1 MILPHGVLFR
11 GNAEAHIR
19 QNLIKQGYIKGIIGL
34 PANLFYGTGIPAC
47 VIVID
52 KNTAESRAKGDAGL
66 FMVDASRGYM
76 KDGNKNRLRSQ
87 DIHKIVD
94 VFNSQLDL
102 TGYSRMV
109 KLDEI
114 IDNDY
119 NLNIPRYIDASIDE
133 DQHDL
138 TAHLKGGIPVADI
151 DSLESYWQ
159 VLPNLRKTLFSELK
173 HSRNGYRECLVAS
186 TEVKAAVLAHPEF
199 ITFAEQSLTPF
210 NDWWQAIQLSEI
222 NKGDRPKALIHRI
235 SEDLLQRYEIAPLLD
250 KYDIYQILMD
260 YWSESLQDDVYAI
273 SQDGW
278 QVGAQLRKLVVA
290 KGEKLKEEPDLTI
303 NKVKYKA
310 ELIPP
315 ALIIDR
321 YYNDEQTHIDALQ
334 AELDTVSSTIADYVE
349 EHGDEEGLLAD
360 ATNDKGSFNKSSVSA
375 RLKLATDSD
384 EKDALH
390 QLLSY
395 FDTEANAKKSLKEAQ
410 EALDLAVFK
419 HYPTLDE
426 AAIKTLLIEDKWH
439 ATLQGRI
446 EDEIERITAQLAN
459 RIKELDERYAEPL
472 SQIVDEVEM
481 LSQKVQAHLQ
491 AMGVA

>member
-1 MILPHGVLFR
+1 M
-11 GNAEAHIR
+11 
-19 QNLIKQGYIKGIIGL
+19 

-52 KNTAESRAKGDAGL
+52 KNTAQSRAKGRAGL
-66 FMVDASRGYM
+66 FMVVTSRGYM

-94 VFNSQLDL
+94 VFNSQIALE
-102 TGYSRMV
+102 GYSRMV
-109 KLDEI
+109 ELDEI

-159 VLPNLRKTLFSELK
+159 VLPNLRKTLFSDL
-173 HSRNGYRECLVAS
+173 RDGYRECLVAS

-210 NDWWQAIQLSEI
+210 NDWWQTIKLSEI
-222 NKGDRPKALIHRI
+222 TKGDRPKALIHRI
-235 SEDLLQRYEIAPLLD
+235 SEDLLQRYANAPLLD
-250 KYDIYQILMD
+250 KYDTYQILMD
-260 YWSESLQDDVYAI
+260 YWNESLQDDVYAV

-321 YYNDEQTHIDALQ
+321 YYNDEQAHVEALQ
-334 AELDTVSSTIADYVE
+334 AELDTLSSTIADYVE

-360 ATNDKGSFNKSSVSA
+360 ASTDKGSFTKSSVNA

-384 EKDALH
+384 EKDVLH

-395 FDTEANAKKSLKEAQ
+395 FDSEATAKKSLKEVQ

-419 HYPTLDE
+419 HYPTLNE
-426 AAIKTLLIEDKWH
+426 AAIKVLLIEDKW
-439 ATLQGRI
+439 
-446 EDEIERITAQLAN
+446 
-459 RIKELDERYAEPL
+459 
-472 SQIVDEVEM
+472 
-481 LSQKVQAHLQ
+481 
-491 AMGVA
+491 

>member
-1 MILPHGVLFR
+1 
-11 GNAEAHIR
+11 
-19 QNLIKQGYIKGIIGL
+19 
-34 PANLFYGTGIPAC
+34 
-47 VIVID
+47 
-52 KNTAESRAKGDAGL
+52 
-66 FMVDASRGYM
+66 M

-94 VFNSQLDL
+94 VFNSQVTLD
-102 TGYSRMV
+102 GYSRMIQ
-109 KLDEI
+109 LDEI

-138 TAHLKGGIPVADI
+138 TAHLKGGIPVTDI

-159 VLPNLRKTLFSELK
+159 VLPNLRKTLFSEMA
-173 HSRNGYRECLVAS
+173 HSREGYRECLVAS

-199 ITFAEQSLTPF
+199 IAFAEQSLTPF

-222 NKGDRPKALIHRI
+222 TKGDRPKALIHKI

-260 YWSESLQDDVYAI
+260 YWNESLQDDVYAI

-278 QVGAQLRKLVVA
+278 QVGSQLRKLVVA
-290 KGEKLKEEPDLTI
+290 KGEKLKEEPDLII

-315 ALIIDR
+315 ALIIAR
-321 YYNDEQTHIDALQ
+321 YYSDKKAHIDALQ
-334 AELDTVSSTIADYVE
+334 AELETASSTIADYTE

-360 ATNDKGSFNKSSVSA
+360 AATDKGSFTKSSVNA
-375 RLKLATDSD
+375 RLKLASDSD
-384 EKDALH
+384 EINTLK
-390 QLLSY
+390 QLLAY
-395 FDTEANAKKSLKEAQ
+395 FELEANAKKSLKEAQ
-410 EALDLAVFK
+410 DALDLAVFK

-426 AAIKTLLIEDKWH
+426 AAIKTLLIDDKWH

-472 SQIVDEVEM
+472 SQIVDEVET

>member
-1 MILPHGVLFR
+1 
-11 GNAEAHIR
+11 
-19 QNLIKQGYIKGIIGL
+19 
-34 PANLFYGTGIPAC
+34 
-47 VIVID
+47 VID

-66 FMVDASRGYM
+66 FMIDASRGYM

-94 VFNSQLDL
+94 VFNSQIALE
-102 TGYSRMV
+102 GYSRMV
-109 KLDEI
+109 ELDEI

-159 VLPNLRKTLFSELK
+159 VLPTLRQTLFSDLRE
-173 HSRNGYRECLVAS
+173 GYRECLVAS

-199 ITFAEQSLTPF
+199 IAFAEQSLTPF

-222 NKGDRPKALIHRI
+222 TTGDRPKALIHKI
-235 SEDLLQRYEIAPLLD
+235 SEDLLARYAHAPLLD

-260 YWSESLQDDVYAI
+260 YWSESLQDDIYAI

-278 QVGAQLRKLVVA
+278 SIGSQLRKLVVA
-290 KGEKLKEEPDLTI
+290 KGEKLKEEPDLVI

-321 YYNDEQTHIDALQ
+321 YYNDEQAHIDALQ
-334 AELDTVSSTIADYVE
+334 AELDTISSTIADYVE

-360 ATNDKGSFNKSSVSA
+360 AATDKGSFTKSSVNA

-384 EKDALH
+384 EKNALH

-395 FDTEANAKKSLKEAQ
+395 FDTETKAKKALKEAQ
-410 EALDLAVFK
+410 DALDKAVFE
-419 HYPTLDE
+419 HYPTLDD

-446 EDEIERITAQLAN
+446 EDEIGRITAQLAN

-472 SQIVDEVEM
+472 SQIVDEVET